1 MSENSKYNP
10 QIHHRRS
17 VRLRGYDYAQAGAY
31 FITICTHE
39 RACLFGKIT
48 DGKMILNDAGKIAND
63 EWLKTPELRKNVEL
77 DAFIVMPNHIHLII
91 LINRRGVLNTPLN
104 DPNSG
109 VSNMPSKN
117 NDTGTGVL
125 NTPLNNP
132 NSPNDDLNTGVLN
145 TGVYNTPLRSPSQS
159 IGAIVRGYKSSVTK
173 QINILRDCNECL
185 VWQRNYHEHIIR
197 NEQSYQTISNYIINN
212 PSKWNDD
219 KFYKT

>member
-17 VRLRGYDYAQAGAY
+17 VRLKGYDYAQAGAY

-77 DAFIVMPNHIHLII
+77 DAFIVMPNHIHVII

-104 DPNSG
+104 DPNSPNDPNSDL
-109 VSNMPSKN
+109 SNMPIAD

-125 NTPLNNP
+125 NTPN
-132 NSPNDDLNTGVLN
+132 DLNTGVFN
-145 TGVYNTPLRSPSQS
+145 TGVYNTPLRSPSQT

-173 QINILRDCNECL
+173 QINILRDCTECI

-197 NEQSYQTISNYIINN
+197 NEQSYQNISNYIINN